1 MNITRQKNIIFEAD
15 FELAREILLHPRN
28 FSWLEKLSS
37 TILRLLSGMETWSF
51 AHVTSSRNNPATRI
65 AESVPRDN
73 RTQWPNLMLL
83 GGILFGLA
91 MCLYTGEMRHIPYLL
106 FFFMFSVVAPYR
118 YQVEL
123 FVVFGIFICS
133 KTLVLYTGFLSCL
146 FY

>member
-1 MNITRQKNIIFEAD
+1 MVESMNITRQKNIIFEAD

-73 RTQWPNLMLL
+73 RTQ
-83 GGILFGLA
+83 
-91 MCLYTGEMRHIPYLL
+91 
-106 FFFMFSVVAPYR
+106 
-118 YQVEL
+118 
-123 FVVFGIFICS
+123 
-133 KTLVLYTGFLSCL
+133 
-146 FY
+146 